1 MEMALKRHL
10 ATETQSVT
18 FGLFGLANIPR
29 ALCGASSP
37 RLLTARS
44 ARQPMESESEC
55 ESRAADAGDATR
67 MLACGDN
74 ADEWP
79 ALGGGASAADGRR
92 LPVVP
97 ARLHSCAE
105 VKFALLDRLPAFT
118 EPDLHTDLRR
128 ARQGATVPL
137 WSPGYARDMDAW
149 QREALHQQRLSDER
163 PEFSR

>member
-1 MEMALKRHL
+1 
-10 ATETQSVT
+10 
-18 FGLFGLANIPR
+18 
-29 ALCGASSP
+29 
-37 RLLTARS
+37 
-44 ARQPMESESEC
+44 MESDPEC
-55 ESRAADAGDATR
+55 DQHQADRASGDTR
-67 MLACGDN
+67 LLACGDN

-79 ALGGGASAADGRR
+79 VLGDTGGSPGESPSTAAAAAAAGRP

-97 ARLHSCAE
+97 ALHSCAE

-128 ARQGATVPL
+128 GQAATVPL

-149 QREALHQQRLSDER
+149 QREVLHRQRLSDQR